1 MEEEQNNYF
10 SSPLIFKIII
20 APPPTPLPDM
30 ETYPILLSGRGVK
43 FFKNGVNVDL
53 FAPNFSNDFFWKLGA
68 SKSTLAPFF
77 KKSRCS
83 FSSISPLSNKRVL
96 APFYK
101 IEEIRIEKKYKKM
114 LF

>member
-10 SSPLIFKIII
+10 SSTLIFKIII

-53 FAPNFSNDFFWKLGA
+53 FAPNF
-68 SKSTLAPFF
+68 
-77 KKSRCS
+77 
-83 FSSISPLSNKRVL
+83 
-96 APFYK
+96 
-101 IEEIRIEKKYKKM
+101 
-114 LF
+114 